1 MAALGREVPPLV
13 QRQGYVQPQARA
25 AARLLAPQ
33 ARQGALEVQDRGDT
47 ETVILREGLFPS
59 GSGEVDSAKLPV
71 LEAVGNAL
79 NRLPGQVLITGHTD
93 NIPIRSLLFPSN
105 WALSKRRAEA
115 VRDILARFVPPQRLS
130 AEPRADSEP
139 LVANDTPE
147 HRALNRRVEITLF
160 SLPTR
165 E

>member
-1 MAALGREVPPLV
+1 VPS
-13 QRQGYVQPQARA
+13 QRSLRLSE
-25 AARLLAPQ
+25 LLAAQ
-33 ARQGALEVQDRGDT
+33 IQQHALEVQDRGDN

-59 GSGEVDSAKLPV
+59 GSGEVDPAKLP
-71 LEAVGNAL
+71 LLQAVGDAL

-93 NIPIRSLLFPSN
+93 NVPIRSLLFPSN

-115 VRDILARFVPPQRLS
+115 VQQILARSVAPDRLS

-139 LVANDTPE
+139 LAANDTTE
-147 HRALNRRVEITLF
+147 HRALNRRVEISLF
-160 SLPTR
+160 SAPSR